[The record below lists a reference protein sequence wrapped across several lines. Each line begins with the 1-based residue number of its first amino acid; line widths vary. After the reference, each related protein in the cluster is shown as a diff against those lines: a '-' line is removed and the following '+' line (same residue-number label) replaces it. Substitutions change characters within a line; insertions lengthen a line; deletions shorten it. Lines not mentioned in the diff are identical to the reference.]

1 MNPEAFGERSFRGP
15 PSRTL
20 VCCTSE
26 SLPIIAWV
34 VDGQTDSYH
43 WQFRNMY
50 PSFMRWI
57 TLKQRNSRGLTPQ
70 ICTIPLPKL
79 CQLFS
84 HINRRVD
91 FQGKWQ
97 KVVLTSNFAFLVN
110 WIKGAGNIF
119 GVCNRCM
126 ASLTTHGFTTFKF
139 QLKAGK
145 TTKYYL
151 AISVLHVS
159 PKILEKH
166 LVSSLLRGFLM

>member
-1 MNPEAFGERSFRGP
+1 MLLFIEARHPKIFETLMNTEAFGARSFRGP

-26 SLPIIAWV
+26 SLPIVAWV

-97 KVVLTSNFAFLVN
+97 KFVLTSNFAFLVN
-110 WIKGAGNIF
+110 DKRSW
-119 GVCNRCM
+119 
-126 ASLTTHGFTTFKF
+126 
-139 QLKAGK
+139 
-145 TTKYYL
+145 KYFW
-151 AISVLHVS
+151 
-159 PKILEKH
+159 
-166 LVSSLLRGFLM
+166 RMQ

>member
-1 MNPEAFGERSFRGP
+1 MPAFFAYQP
-15 PSRTL
+15 PSWFPREMAKVCFNKQLVYWATL
-20 VCCTSE
+20 VYWGTTSQNIWDIDE
-26 SLPIIAWV
+26 HRSLWRKVISWTTFSHSGLLHEWIIAWV
-34 VDGQTDSYH
+34 VDGQIDSYH

-97 KVVLTSNFAFLVN
+97 KFVLTSNFAFLVN
-110 WIKGAGNIF
+110 DKRSW
-119 GVCNRCM
+119 
-126 ASLTTHGFTTFKF
+126 
-139 QLKAGK
+139 
-145 TTKYYL
+145 KYFW
-151 AISVLHVS
+151 
-159 PKILEKH
+159 
-166 LVSSLLRGFLM
+166 RMQ